1 MARFLI
7 FSFKVY
13 FVHRANFLNCLY
25 KNYTFPKALL
35 HHFLEKNLVNFL
47 MMINRI
53 YIFFV
58 SNIIN

>member
-7 FSFKVY
+7 LSFKVY

-47 MMINRI
+47 MMFIN
-53 YIFFV
+53 
-58 SNIIN
+58 